1 MTAPTRQVPAKTLLR
16 VRKLWLMP
24 TLLTTL
30 VAALLSLLYMGG
42 VVNPIGDLH
51 NLPLAIVDADQ
62 GTPLPGQGE
71 NLGAQIA
78 HSLVTSGSSGSGA
91 AAWQALTPAQAQDE
105 LSSGRIYGALS
116 VPADFTDSVAALL
129 AGTATARPTMTV
141 LTNPGTGSLA
151 SALGQSITT
160 QAAQTA
166 SQSLGA
172 RLTAAAGPHTTADS
186 RLLLADPVQIDVQ
199 TGHPIGDHSGLG
211 LTAFYY
217 ALLVIL
223 ISFVGANVIHNG
235 VDSGLGYADTEIGPW
250 HRRRPTVPIS
260 RTQTLL
266 LKMIMTAVLSVL
278 TTTLVMLATVCVLRM
293 DASHLPLLWIY
304 SYCVALAVGL
314 GSQAIYAA
322 FGGIGQ
328 IIAMLVFVVLGLP
341 SSGATIPLQA
351 VPAFYRFL
359 SVFEPM
365 RQVSGGVRS
374 ILYFDAQA
382 DAGLSRAWIM
392 IAIGTAVALLF
403 GFAMTS
409 YYDRKGLRRL
419 VPQVALPAPEAGHPR
434 PETSG

>member
-42 VVNPIGDLH
+42 VVDPLGDLH
-51 NLPLAIVDADQ
+51 NLPLAIVDADR

-78 HSLVTSGSSGSGA
+78 HSLVTGGSGT
-91 AAWQALTPAQAQDE
+91 AAWQSLTPAQAQDE

-116 VPADFTDSVAALL
+116 IPADFTDSVAALL
-129 AGTATARPTMTV
+129 AGTATARPAMTV

-160 QAAQTA
+160 QAAQAA

-172 RLTAAAGPHTTADS
+172 RLTAAAGPHATADS

-199 TGHPIGDHSGLG
+199 TGHPLGDHSGLG

-266 LKMIMTAVLSVL
+266 LKMAMTAVLSVL
-278 TTTLVMLATVCVLRM
+278 TTTLVMLATVGVLRM

-304 SYCVALAVGL
+304 SYCVALAVGF

-351 VPAFYRFL
+351 L
-359 SVFEPM
+359 SL
-365 RQVSGGVRS
+365 
-374 ILYFDAQA
+374 IH
-382 DAGLSRAWIM
+382 I
-392 IAIGTAVALLF
+392 
-403 GFAMTS
+403 
-409 YYDRKGLRRL
+409 
-419 VPQVALPAPEAGHPR
+419 
-434 PETSG
+434 